1 MLKNVKNRGAV
12 IIATGHPYYGRMAYC
27 LSMSIKAVDADF
39 PICIIHS
46 ERSLNHLSEGQK
58 RFFDQMI
65 LLPEEKAKG
74 FACKLHLD
82 ELSPFDETLFLDAD
96 MAWLPKRSPSEL
108 MDELKDVEYTG
119 ITEGYYDIEHND
131 RGEVSKKY
139 YFWADVDEIVGR
151 YKLNTGKIYQWRSEV
166 IYFKKTLKVKSFFAT
181 AREINASHGLK
192 SIIMFGNQI
201 PDELGIN
208 ISAAIHGIEPHQYK
222 WIPALWP
229 RLHGNNTTNFE
240 EIYNRYYL
248 LSCGSNYAT
257 GDIKKLYDRIIKCAA
272 NKFHTQH
279 VFPLI
284 DKKSFIP
291 DRAKM

>member
-1 MLKNVKNRGAV
+1 MNKNRGAI
-12 IIATGHPYYGRMAYC
+12 IIASGHCYYGRMAYN
-27 LSMSIKAVDADF
+27 LAMSIKAIEPDF

-46 ERSLNHLSEGQK
+46 ERSLNHLSENQK
-58 RFFDQMI
+58 RYFDQLI

-82 ELSPFDETLFLDAD
+82 ELSPFEETLFLDAD
-96 MAWLPKRSPSEL
+96 MAWLPLRGPSRL
-108 MDELKDVEYTG
+108 MDELSEVEYTG
-119 ITEGYYDIEHND
+119 ITEGCFDIDTKD
-131 RGEVSKKY
+131 RSEVSKKY
-139 YFWADVDEIVGR
+139 YFWADVDEIVKK
-151 YKLNTGKIYQWRSEV
+151 YQLSNGKIFQWRSEV
-166 IYFKKTLKVKSFFAT
+166 IYFKRTEKVKSFFAT
-181 AREINASHGLK
+181 AREIHADHGLK
-192 SIIMFGNQI
+192 SIIMFGHQI

-240 EIYNRYYL
+240 EIYTRYYL

-272 NKFHTQH
+272 IKFRTQH

-284 DKKSFIP
+284 DKKTFIP

>member
-1 MLKNVKNRGAV
+1 
-12 IIATGHPYYGRMAYC
+12 
-27 LSMSIKAVDADF
+27 MSIKAIDPDF
-39 PICIIHS
+39 PICVIHS
-46 ERSLNHLSEGQK
+46 ENSLNHLSAHQR

-65 LLPEEKAKG
+65 LLPESQVKG

-82 ELSPFDETLFLDAD
+82 ELSPFEETLFLDAD
-96 MAWLPKRSPSEL
+96 MAWLPKRGPSEL
-108 MDELKDVEYTG
+108 MNELSDYEYTG
-119 ITEGYYDIEHND
+119 ITEGYYNIDSND
-131 RGEVSKKY
+131 RAEISKKY
-139 YFWADVDEIVGR
+139 YFWADVDEIVKK
-151 YKLNTGKIYQWRSEV
+151 YELTGKIYQWRSEV
-166 IYFKKTLKVKSFFAT
+166 IYFKKTEKVKRFFAD
-181 AREINASHGLK
+181 ARKINTDHGLK
-192 SIIMFGNQI
+192 SIIMFGNQV

-229 RLHGNNTTNFE
+229 RLHGNNSTCFE

-257 GDIKKLYDRIIKCAA
+257 GDIKKLYDRVIKCAA
-272 NKFHTQH
+272 NKFQTQH

-291 DRAKM
+291 DRQKM

>member
-1 MLKNVKNRGAV
+1 MNKSKGIL
-12 IIATGHPYYGRMAYC
+12 IIATGHCYYGRLAYN
-27 LSMSIKAVDADF
+27 LSLSIKAIEPDL
-39 PICIIHS
+39 PICIVHS
-46 ERSLNHLSEGQK
+46 ERSLNHLSAHQK

-65 LLPEEKAKG
+65 LLPEEKVKG

-82 ELSPFDETLFLDAD
+82 RLSPFDETLFLDAD
-96 MAWLPKRSPSEL
+96 MAWLPKRSPGQLMEEL
-108 MDELKDVEYTG
+108 ADVEYTG
-119 ITEGYYDIEHND
+119 ITEGYFDIETKNRD
-131 RGEVSKKY
+131 EVSKKY
-139 YFWADVDEIVGR
+139 YFWADVDEIVKR
-151 YKLNTGKIYQWRSEV
+151 YNLKEKIYQWRSEV
-166 IYFKKTLKVKSFFAT
+166 IYFKKTDKVRQFFAD
-181 AREINASHGLK
+181 ARKIHSNHGLK

>member
-1 MLKNVKNRGAV
+1 MLKNKNKGIV
-12 IIATGHPYYGRMAYC
+12 LIATGHPYYGRMAYN
-27 LSMSIKAVDADF
+27 LSMSIKAIDPDF

-46 ERSLNHLSEGQK
+46 ERSLNHLSESQR

-65 LLPEEKAKG
+65 LLPEEKVKG

-82 ELSPFDETLFLDAD
+82 ELSPFEETLFLDAD
-96 MAWLPKRSPSEL
+96 MAWLPKRSPNDLMNELSEA
-108 MDELKDVEYTG
+108 EYTG
-119 ITEGYYDIEHND
+119 ITEGYFNIETRD
-131 RGEVSKKY
+131 RSEVSKKY
-139 YFWADVDEIVGR
+139 YFWADIDEII
-151 YKLNTGKIYQWRSEV
+151 KMHELTKGKIYQWRSEV
-166 IYFKKTLKVKSFFAT
+166 IYFKKTDNVRSFFAT
-181 AREINASHGLK
+181 AREVYANHGLK

-208 ISAAIHGIEPHQYK
+208 ISAAIHHIEPHQYK

-257 GDIKKLYDRIIKCAA
+257 GDIKKLYDRVIKCAA

>member
-1 MLKNVKNRGAV
+1 MLKKRG
-12 IIATGHPYYGRMAYC
+12 ILLLATGHPYYGRMSYNLA
-27 LSMSIKAVDADF
+27 MSIKAVDPDF
-39 PICIIHS
+39 PICIVHS
-46 ERSLNHLSEGQK
+46 ERSLNHLSDHQH
-58 RFFDQMI
+58 RHFDDMI
-65 LLPEEKAKG
+65 LLSESKARG
-74 FACKLHLD
+74 FGCKLHLD
-82 ELSPFDETLFLDAD
+82 ELSPFEETLFLDAD
-96 MAWLPKRSPSEL
+96 MAWLPLRGPGQL
-108 MDELKDVEYTG
+108 MDELSNAEYSG
-119 ITEGYYDIEHND
+119 ITEGYYDIETND
-131 RGEVSKKY
+131 RSEVSKKY
-139 YFWADVDEIVGR
+139 YFWADIEEIIKK
-151 YKLNTGKIYQWRSEV
+151 YQLLTGKIYQWRSEV
-166 IYFKKTLKVKSFFAT
+166 IYFKKTERVKSFFAT
-181 AREINASHGLK
+181 ARDIHANHGLK

-208 ISAAIHGIEPHQYK
+208 ISAAIHGFEPHKYK

-272 NKFHTQH
+272 GKFHTQH

>member
-1 MLKNVKNRGAV
+1 
-12 IIATGHPYYGRMAYC
+12 MAYN
-27 LSMSIKAVDADF
+27 LAMSIKAVDPDF
-39 PICIIHS
+39 QICIIHS
-46 ERSLNHLSEGQK
+46 ERSLNHLSDNQK
-58 RFFDQMI
+58 RFFDLMV
-65 LLPEEKAKG
+65 LLPEEQVKG

-96 MAWLPKRSPSEL
+96 MAWLPKQSPSEL
-108 MDELKDVEYTG
+108 MDELADVEYTG
-119 ITEGYYDIEHND
+119 ITEGYFDIEKQD
-131 RGEVSKKY
+131 RKEVSKKY
-139 YFWADVDEIVGR
+139 YFWADVDEIVKK
-151 YKLNTGKIYQWRSEV
+151 YELKTGIIYQWRSEV
-166 IYFKKTLKVKSFFAT
+166 IYFKKTSKVKSFFAT
-181 AREINASHGLK
+181 AREIHSSHGLK

-208 ISAAIHGIEPHQYK
+208 ISAAIHAIEPHQYK
-222 WIPALWP
+222 WVPALWP